1 MSLDTSNT
9 STSTPT
15 STSPRSATAPGVTRW
30 QLDPAHS
37 TAHFGVRHML
47 ISTVRGAFE
56 KVSGSVVI
64 DEIDPTKS
72 AIDLAID
79 AASVG
84 TREPKRDAHLRSA
97 DFFDVEKYPTITF
110 HSTKI
115 AKAGQDQYRVTG
127 DLTIRGVTKSVTL
140 DVVGPTPPQTAP
152 WGAVARGVSA
162 KGKVNRKD
170 WGLTW
175 NAPIEA
181 GGFVVGDEV
190 QIELEAELLQAT

>member
-15 STSPRSATAPGVTRW
+15 SSRSASVAPAVTRW
-30 QLDPAHS
+30 QIDPAHS

-56 KVSGSVVI
+56 KVSGSVAI
-64 DEIDPTKS
+64 DEVDPTKS

-79 AASVG
+79 AASVA

-97 DFFDVEKYPTITF
+97 DFFDVEKHPTITF
-110 HSTKI
+110 RSTKV

-127 DLTIRGVTKSVTL
+127 DLTIRGITKSVTL
-140 DVVGPTPPQTAP
+140 DVVGPTAPQTTP

-190 QIELEAELLQAT
+190 QIEFEAELLQAT